1 MKHKAIWLSF
11 GVAVLAAV
19 VVIVVLAITHT
30 NGSSEPSFTR
40 PGDVTPQ
47 SNVAIIDNCANAG
60 RVEPA
65 TIQLTCG
72 SGTTV
77 ADGLSWNQWSS
88 GIATGHGVINE
99 VSCVPNCAKGKD
111 IAYKVALALSQPVR
125 AHSGARYF
133 TRITVTYLGNSP
145 TGNQTVVYTD
155 CYVSPPAPYL
165 PQCPK
170 TNT

>member
-1 MKHKAIWLSF
+1 MKSKAIWLSV
-11 GVAVLAAV
+11 GGTVLAL
-19 VVIVVLAITHT
+19 VIVAIIFAITHK
-30 NGSSEPSFTR
+30 NGSSEPPFTR

-47 SNVAIIDNCANAG
+47 SKVAIIDNCANAG
-60 RVEPA
+60 RVEPG

-77 ADGLSWNQWSS
+77 AQGLSWSQWSQ
-88 GIATGHGVINE
+88 GAATGHGTINE

-111 IAYKVALALSQPVR
+111 VAYRVALTLSKPVR

-133 TRITVTYLGNSP
+133 TRITVTYLGKSP
-145 TGNQTVVYTD
+145 TGTRTVGYTD

-165 PQCPK
+165 PQCP
-170 TNT
+170 